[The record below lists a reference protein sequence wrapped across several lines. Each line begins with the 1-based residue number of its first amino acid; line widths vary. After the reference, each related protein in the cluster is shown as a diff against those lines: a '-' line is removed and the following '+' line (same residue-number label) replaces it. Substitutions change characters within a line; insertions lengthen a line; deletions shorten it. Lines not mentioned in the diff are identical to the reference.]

1 MSGTARVGFARG
13 DMSPGRPHH
22 QDDMQR
28 RQVHEML
35 DEVFRQGGNGHYIM
49 VVGRRV
55 CEPVVDN
62 AEEEDPNAA

>member
-1 MSGTARVGFARG
+1 
-13 DMSPGRPHH
+13 
-22 QDDMQR
+22 MQR

-35 DEVFRQGGNGHYIM
+35 DEVFRQGGNGHYIL